1 MSSPLFRTPALR
13 IHNDLCATQEPTYI
27 ETNPFFGLS
36 ARLEVLGKR
45 DDDILH
51 QLEFV

>member
-1 MSSPLFRTPALR
+1 MSSPLFHTPALM
-13 IHNDLCATQEPTYI
+13 IKNDPSVAQEPICI
-27 ETNPFFGLS
+27 ETNPFFCLS

-45 DDDILH
+45 DDNILH